1 MKPTG
6 IQQVVDNVTESE
18 GKIVVTTTISL
29 DRSALEQ
36 RAGLT
41 DPLSDAHEFS
51 PGRHSGLDGGI
62 SLRQIGPRT
71 YLGLVNRR
79 TRAHPL
85 YIGDTLFLFV
95 PRQHSLNSLA
105 ELVADLLRQIPPHP
119 LRPEMTESLDMAR
132 IIQELMELGH
142 SSSP

>member
-6 IQQVVDNVTESE
+6 IQQVVDNVTESD

-29 DRSALEQ
+29 DRSTLEQ
-36 RAGLT
+36 RTGLT
-41 DPLSDAHEFS
+41 DSLEFS
-51 PGRHSGLDGGI
+51 SGQYSGRSEGI

-85 YIGDTLFLFV
+85 FIGDTLFLFV
-95 PRQHSLNSLA
+95 PRQQSLNSLA
-105 ELVADLLRQIPPHP
+105 ELVADLLRQVPPHP
-119 LRPEMTESLDMAR
+119 LGPEMNESLDMGR
-132 IIQELMELGH
+132 IIQELIELGH
-142 SSSP
+142 SSPP